1 MLGTGGFE
9 SGCALKRKIGG
20 LARRRAARN
29 TINIKKEIDSN
40 LAFNSTLL
48 QNDLNYLD
56 TRNENS
62 IVSSMPDIEKMK
74 ALPREELKLQTE
86 ISSH

>member
-29 TINIKKEIDSN
+29 TISIKKEIESN
-40 LAFNSTLL
+40 LAFEAEIIA
-48 QNDLNYLD
+48 DL
-56 TRNENS
+56 
-62 IVSSMPDIEKMK
+62 
-74 ALPREELKLQTE
+74 
-86 ISSH
+86 